1 MKGLEEFVTAC
12 DDAIR
17 LYAECWDSILLL
29 PLEPLSNARLFEEA
43 QRIVRECRRQTGDH
57 TISWLK
63 EQVEGSRSLVAEELD
78 VTPDG
83 AEWRRIDAAL
93 CGAVTALADDPLM
106 LAA

>member
-17 LYAECWDSILLL
+17 LYAECWDSILRL

-43 QRIVRECRRQTGDH
+43 QRIVHECRRQTDDH
-57 TISWLK
+57 TIIWLK
-63 EQVEGSRSLVAEELD
+63 ELVEDGRCLAARELD
-78 VTPDG
+78 VNPDD
-83 AEWRRIDAAL
+83 AEFRRIDAAL
-93 CGAVTALADDPLM
+93 RGTVTALADDPLM